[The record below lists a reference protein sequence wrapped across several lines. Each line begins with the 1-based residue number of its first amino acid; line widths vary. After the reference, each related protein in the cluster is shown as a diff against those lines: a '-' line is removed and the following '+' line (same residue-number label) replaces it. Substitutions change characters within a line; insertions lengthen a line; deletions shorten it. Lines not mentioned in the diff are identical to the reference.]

1 MVKKTSGLGFK
12 KTSGSLSLVSTMAA
26 AKYHMQGVP
35 GGFHSTSGPGSP
47 SGRAFGD
54 IFRPE
59 EPPPNS
65 GKKCKCGMPWS
76 KECLMTAAVKKHV
89 HWDTD
94 PTKPLKPAV
103 PGKNNMPPDFPYC
116 QMTHCPLDP
125 TKDWEVPAWEWK
137 LQSSDIFCTHSA
149 CSCRYNHAFHRDLF
163 ELTGSPCYGGQLEPQ
178 ETRNPYQPD
187 WSRDTRIYEVGGKRK
202 RV

>member
-26 AKYHMQGVP
+26 AKFYMRGVP
-35 GGFHSTSGPGSP
+35 GGLHST
-47 SGRAFGD
+47 GD
-54 IFRPE
+54 FYRPE
-59 EPPPNS
+59 EPPKNS
-65 GKKCKCGMPWS
+65 GEKCKCGMPWS
-76 KECLMTAAVKKHV
+76 KRCLMTAAVKKHV

-163 ELTGSPCYGGQLEPQ
+163 EQTGSPCYGGRLEPQ
-178 ETRNPYQPD
+178 ETKNPYQPD
-187 WSRDTRIYEVGGKRK
+187 WTSDTRLYEVEVGGKRK

>member
-35 GGFHSTSGPGSP
+35 GGLHST
-47 SGRAFGD
+47 GD
-54 IFRPE
+54 ICRPE
-59 EPPPNS
+59 EPPTNS

-76 KECLMTAAVKKHV
+76 KKCLMTAAVKKHV

-103 PGKNNMPPDFPYC
+103 PGKNNMPLNFPYC

-163 ELTGSPCYGGQLEPQ
+163 ELTGSPCYGGRLEPQ
-178 ETRNPYQPD
+178 ETKNPYQPD
-187 WSRDTRIYEVGGKRK
+187 WTSDTRLYDEVGAKRK